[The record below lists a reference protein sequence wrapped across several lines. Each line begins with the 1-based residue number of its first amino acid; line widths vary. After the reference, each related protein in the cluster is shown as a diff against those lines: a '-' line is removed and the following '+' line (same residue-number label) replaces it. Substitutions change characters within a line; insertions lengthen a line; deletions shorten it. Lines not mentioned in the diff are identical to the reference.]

1 MRPVWGRLFRSAL
14 VNVIVT
20 LTFVFILAAALVWSG
35 IDRKGQTPD
44 SAPSEQQKLP

>member
-20 LTFVFILAAALVWSG
+20 LMLVFILAAALVWSG
-35 IDRKGQTPD
+35 IDRKGETPD
-44 SAPSEQQKLP
+44 SAQSERLP